1 MEETLLSNLMF
12 YELTG
17 VYTIGVDTIWGEKA
31 GAL

>member
-17 VYTIGVDTIWGEKA
+17 INTTEVDTIWGEKA